1 MKFGEHIKQL
11 RELNHLLQRQL
22 ANALDMDTAM
32 LSKIERGERRAKREH
47 IPIFASLLNTNE
59 KDLCTIWLADKVY
72 ELIKQED
79 NATEIFK
86 VAEEQIKADINKH
99 SSKKNVVKF

>member
-11 RELNHLLQRQL
+11 REQNHLLQRQL

-47 IPIFASLLNTNE
+47 IPILASQLRTNE
-59 KDLCTIWLADKVY
+59 KELFTIWLADQVYDILKEEENGIEILKVVSKNY
-72 ELIKQED
+72 I
-79 NATEIFK
+79 
-86 VAEEQIKADINKH
+86 
-99 SSKKNVVKF
+99 KKNN

>member
-11 RELNHLLQRQL
+11 REQNHLLQRQL

-47 IPIFASLLNTNE
+47 IPILAVILSTNE
-59 KDLCTIWLADKVY
+59 KELFTIWLADQVYDILKEEENGIEILKVVSKNY
-72 ELIKQED
+72 I
-79 NATEIFK
+79 
-86 VAEEQIKADINKH
+86 
-99 SSKKNVVKF
+99 KKNN

>member
-47 IPIFASLLNTNE
+47 IPIFAKLLHTKE
-59 KDLCTIWLADKVY
+59 KELLIIWMADQVF
-72 ELIKQED
+72 ELIKEED
-79 NATEIFK
+79 NASEILK
-86 VAEEQIKADINKH
+86 LSLNNLGLRK
-99 SSKKNVVKF
+99 

>member
-11 RELNHLLQRQL
+11 REENHLLQRQL

-47 IPIFASLLNTNE
+47 IPMLAELLQANE
-59 KDLCTIWLADKVY
+59 KKLLIVWMADQVY
-72 ELIKQED
+72 DLIKEED
-79 NATEIFK
+79 NAVEILK
-86 VAEEQIKADINKH
+86 TVGDNINNTNKGQE
-99 SSKKNVVKF
+99 V